1 MATALSREEQ
11 LRIWQ
16 ANQYKKQEQKG
27 TTPLTRTIPTSAN
40 KENDLVT
47 AGGVAQKCVADR
59 KANLT
64 SNTQSSKKYLR
75 AIDGNTMEESNPDIK
90 RVGEREDVRALVE
103 GQQLEKEGEDSP
115 SSVVPQS
122 PARLVAFK
130 SRLQDFG
137 RRASVRSTAPNSL
150 IPGPPGNGTILEE
163 EFSGSQDAFF
173 SKFTVEEVAA
183 REFEDENFVTDCDR
197 AMESKLQSGRYDY
210 KNREAEFWDL
220 VRLLRRC
227 LRQALLKKESIVKEL
242 GDLADV
248 SSQSLEGAKL
258 AIASSDAVRDA
269 ARADL
274 AVASAAL
281 ARTREE
287 SVRQVQN
294 HKVELEQL
302 KSLHETQVTK
312 QEGLKHELS
321 TKLEALSSKFETARS
336 EAEGLQQQLEASREE
351 TANLMEKERDAQ
363 DDARDQR
370 LATESAERQCQ
381 DLQSAFA
388 AERKA
393 MQDALRK
400 SADEATFE
408 RASRVKAS
416 EQAAEQLQASKD
428 AHLQEMHV
436 METCR
441 LRLQTD
447 LDKSRADSETA
458 LKDAQT
464 SLVDL
469 RAQLTSLEMQLGTE
483 KRVVAEQE
491 SSLQCLKA
499 KNEAKEAAAIRLG
512 EELQA
517 ASTECNGE
525 HRAS

>member
-90 RVGEREDVRALVE
+90 RVGEREDVRALV
-103 GQQLEKEGEDSP
+103 
-115 SSVVPQS
+115 
-122 PARLVAFK
+122 
-130 SRLQDFG
+130 
-137 RRASVRSTAPNSL
+137 
-150 IPGPPGNGTILEE
+150 EE

-302 KSLHETQVTK
+302 KSLHETQ
-312 QEGLKHELS
+312 EGLKHELS

-381 DLQSAFA
+381 DLQRLVLVNVFWQLFMAHLPA
-388 AERKA
+388 LHGVCRE
-393 MQDALRK
+393 DALRK

-408 RASRVKAS
+408 RASRVKDERKCAWMSPGSGACLAAS

-517 ASTECNGE
+517 ASTECN
-525 HRAS
+525 